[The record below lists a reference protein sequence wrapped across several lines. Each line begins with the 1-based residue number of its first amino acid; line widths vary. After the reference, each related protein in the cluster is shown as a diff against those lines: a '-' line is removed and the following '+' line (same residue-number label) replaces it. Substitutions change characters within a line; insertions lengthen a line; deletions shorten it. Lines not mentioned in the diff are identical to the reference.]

1 VSGPTGVGKTTL
13 STQFMKEAAGRGTLR
28 HLSLRGEQGD
38 VPHSVARGKHPG
50 GRDDGERTLQVNEVE
65 ALERSP
71 QEFGR
76 MVREEVEERGA
87 DIVMIDGI
95 AGYRLTLRGE
105 EG

>member
-1 VSGPTGVGKTTL
+1 MMEKG
-13 STQFMKEAAGRGTLR
+13 
-28 HLSLRGEQGD
+28 
-38 VPHSVARGKHPG
+38 
-50 GRDDGERTLQVNEVE
+50 TLQVNEVE

-76 MVREEVEERGA
+76 MVRERGA

>member
-1 VSGPTGVGKTTL
+1 MMEKG
-13 STQFMKEAAGRGTLR
+13 
-28 HLSLRGEQGD
+28 
-38 VPHSVARGKHPG
+38 
-50 GRDDGERTLQVNEVE
+50 TLQVNEVE